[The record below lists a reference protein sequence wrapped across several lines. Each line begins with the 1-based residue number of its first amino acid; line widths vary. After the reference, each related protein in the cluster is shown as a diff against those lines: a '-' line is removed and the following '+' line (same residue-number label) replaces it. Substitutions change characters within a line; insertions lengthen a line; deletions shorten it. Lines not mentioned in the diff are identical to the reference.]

1 MKSNN
6 NRNNFVF
13 VIAFIIAL
21 LASSTLTGSSLGKV
35 SPIQPLG
42 QQQQQ
47 GIPLKLWTVDSAPN
61 DSQKQLRA
69 LPATASR
76 TSVHDNSI
84 AIHRPTTFKINHS
97 SDTKSISSSNNC
109 TCPKPSNSTKPANVT
124 TIRIVQNFSNIKG
137 PVKVNFVNS
146 YWTFNTAQDQFV
158 AGTTSARMSGES
170 ILPVIKQEV
179 GPGEGPSILAEVLI
193 NEGFSSITGIT
204 SSIELPQG
212 FEPLI
217 TPQRSSILARIHKLL
232 YLATME
238 LLTLVVHLR
247 FILE

>member
-1 MKSNN
+1 M
-6 NRNNFVF
+6 
-13 VIAFIIAL
+13 
-21 LASSTLTGSSLGKV
+21 
-35 SPIQPLG
+35 
-42 QQQQQ
+42 
-47 GIPLKLWTVDSAPN
+47 
-61 DSQKQLRA
+61 
-69 LPATASR
+69 
-76 TSVHDNSI
+76 
-84 AIHRPTTFKINHS
+84 
-97 SDTKSISSSNNC
+97 
-109 TCPKPSNSTKPANVT
+109 T

-158 AGTTSARMSGES
+158 AGTTSARTSGES

-179 GPGEGPSILAEVLI
+179 GPGEGPSILAVLLI

-204 SSIELPQG
+204 SSHKDLNLLLLPKG
-212 FEPLI
+212 AVF
-217 TPQRSSILARIHKLL
+217 LARIHKLL